1 MVTGILVGSPVYV
14 VTTVVGIV
22 VTALLWK
29 RLARTDGRTPD
40 DRLYAVYGG
49 ALAGAYIGAKVA
61 FLLAEGW
68 HYRHEP
74 MALLT
79 GHSVTGAL
87 LGGVLGVETAKQ
99 VTGYKQ
105 GTGDMFAVT
114 VPLALA
120 LGRIGCM
127 FAGCCQ
133 GTVCAAAWW
142 TVTDTHGHT
151 RWPAPAIEMM
161 FNLAFFVWAVCAM
174 RFNWQREQRFNI
186 YLIAYGTFRFAH
198 EFMRDDVRWFAA
210 FGGYHV
216 VSLAIVGTGAWMYL
230 QRARIHH
237 GNTTAPA

>member
-1 MVTGILVGSPVYV
+1 M
-14 VTTVVGIV
+14 
-22 VTALLWK
+22 
-29 RLARTDGRTPD
+29 
-40 DRLYAVYGG
+40 
-49 ALAGAYIGAKVA
+49 
-61 FLLAEGW
+61 LAEGW

-87 LGGVLGVETAKQ
+87 LGGVLGVETAKH

-120 LGRIGCM
+120 VGRIGCI

-142 TVTDTHGHT
+142 TVTDTHGHA
-151 RWPAPAIEMM
+151 RWPAPAVEMM

-174 RFNWQREQRFNI
+174 RFHWQREQRFNI

-210 FGGYHV
+210 LGGYHV

-230 QRARIHH
+230 QRAHVKRES
-237 GNTTAPA
+237 TTDPA